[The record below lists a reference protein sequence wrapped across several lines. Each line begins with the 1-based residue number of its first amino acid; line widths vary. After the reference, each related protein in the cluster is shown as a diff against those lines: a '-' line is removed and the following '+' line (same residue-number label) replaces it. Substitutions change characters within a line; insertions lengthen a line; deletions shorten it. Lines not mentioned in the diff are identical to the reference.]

1 MRISDWSSDV
11 CSSDLIAD
19 ATGWPQALHG
29 SLQYGTRQGVHL
41 DVHRLPWLY
50 ARQLGFAEVG
60 CDVDRIER
68 DHRQQR
74 LASIHEC
81 ADAHRLL
88 ADHAADGRRDSG
100 IGKLRSAE
108 RRVGKEGVSTCRSRW
123 ST

>member
-41 DVHRLPWLY
+41 DVHRLPWRY

-60 CDVDRIER
+60 CGVDRIER
-68 DHRQQR
+68 DNRQQR
-74 LASIHEC
+74 LASIYEW
-81 ADAHRLL
+81 ADAHRLMR
-88 ADHAADGRRDSG
+88 ADGRRVG
-100 IGKLRSAE
+100 RE
-108 RRVGKEGVSTCRSRW
+108 RVGRCRYRW
-123 ST
+123 TSYI